1 MDSLRKKRVQL
12 FIILISIVLGI
23 LAIILLYTFNWIHI
37 VDSYITQEGSLG
49 VVIIISLR
57 IVFVS
62 SMGLYTLYQ
71 WFKQEERF
79 MSDMPFLFALFFI
92 LLVFGKAL
100 DLFVDFIF
108 FQHDLELVLIVL
120 KARYLIMIFDF
131 LPMIYLSSEMIL
143 FSLSL
148 RNRFKRLS
156 DKKYQNKVRKRVL
169 VALLL
174 IEAITGILAP
184 TVRIL
189 SMFYPIIVIPSLIT
203 IVWLFRFAYKNK
215 RLSQVNTF
223 ILTVGFGMYLI
234 SQIIRPL
241 IQFIIGESPLFLIIA
256 ESTDLLIFIIIFIG
270 FSKKANYATSAI

>member
-12 FIILISIVLGI
+12 IIILTSIVFGI
-23 LAIILLYTFNWIHI
+23 LAIVLLYTFNWIHI

-62 SMGLYTLYQ
+62 CMGVYTLYQ

-156 DKKYQNKVRKRVL
+156 DRKYQNKVRTRVL
-169 VALLL
+169 VVLLL
-174 IEAITGILAP
+174 IEAIAGILAP
-184 TVRIL
+184 TVRTL
-189 SMFYPIIVIPSLIT
+189 SIFYPIIVIPSLIT

-270 FSKKANYATSAI
+270 FSKKANYATITT

>member
-12 FIILISIVLGI
+12 FIILASIVLGI
-23 LAIILLYTFNWIHI
+23 LAIVLLYTFNWIHI

-62 SMGLYTLYQ
+62 GMGLYTLYQ

-79 MSDMPFLFALFFI
+79 ISDMPFLFALFFI
-92 LLVFGKAL
+92 LLVFGKVL

-156 DKKYQNKVRKRVL
+156 DKKYQNKVRTRVL

-174 IEAITGILAP
+174 IEAIAGILAP
-184 TVRIL
+184 NVRIL

-270 FSKKANYATSAI
+270 FSKKANYATITT